1 MSDEDG
7 GKSAPTLSPRQVE
20 VIWEGMAAKRL
31 RRTRELA
38 ELADINRSYLSEIVN
53 RRTGPGLSAI
63 HKLATALEL
72 PVAAFLPGAD
82 PDQAIAAA
90 RMGARLDP
98 ASVMLAPKIGRGVA
112 DTAGGGQIEDYPP
125 QQLTPVPERAGK
137 GHQLASGEV
146 RGDCLAPDLEPGDT
160 AIIAIHEARPGQIVA
175 VTKLAT
181 GELFYKRFGTE
192 SGRYKLSPNP
202 GKGESLY
209 FEPEEINVVGVVIG
223 RYRDVR

>member
-7 GKSAPTLSPRQVE
+7 GKATPPLSVRQVE
-20 VIWEGMAAKRL
+20 VIWESMVAKRI
-31 RRTRELA
+31 RRTGDLA
-38 ELADINRSYLSEIVN
+38 ELAGLNRSYVSEIVN

-90 RMGARLDP
+90 RMAPRLDRE
-98 ASVMLAPKIGRGVA
+98 VVILAPKIGRGVA

-125 QQLTPVPERAGK
+125 QQLTPVPERAAK

-175 VTKLAT
+175 V
-181 GELFYKRFGTE
+181 
-192 SGRYKLSPNP
+192 
-202 GKGESLY
+202 
-209 FEPEEINVVGVVIG
+209 
-223 RYRDVR
+223 